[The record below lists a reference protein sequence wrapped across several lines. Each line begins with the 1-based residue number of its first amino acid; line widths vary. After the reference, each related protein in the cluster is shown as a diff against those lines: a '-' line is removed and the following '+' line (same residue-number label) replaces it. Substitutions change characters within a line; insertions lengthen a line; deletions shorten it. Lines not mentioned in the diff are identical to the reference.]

1 MSQELLNLNWHT
13 YSDHLKEMMVNL
25 MESNETT
32 DVTIVCED
40 KTKYRAH
47 KFVLNSCS
55 PVFQSIIN
63 DLPQKG
69 DSVIYLRGVL
79 AQEMKSIL
87 QFMYLGQA
95 TFYHDR
101 MNEFLE
107 VAKSLEIKEIS
118 KDVDSDDADVTK
130 SHGTNDNISQNEE
143 NIHEL
148 ETNKEY
154 INEIEDFNDVRT
166 KIIQSHMTESGKFQ
180 CSKCDKQFVHRSHVY
195 RHFKALHAGLS
206 FICNECEKFFN
217 QKIHLITHR
226 RAVHEGVKIFK
237 CNECERSFNKK
248 INLITHIR
256 GVHEGVKFPC
266 NECDYKATAM
276 SNLYAHRKNKH

>member
-13 YSDHLKEMMVNL
+13 YSDHLKEMMANL

-32 DVTIVCED
+32 DITIVCED

-95 TFYHDR
+95 TFYQDR
-101 MNEFLE
+101 MNKFLNA
-107 VAKSLEIKEIS
+107 AKSLEIKEIS
-118 KDVDSDDADVTK
+118 KTVESEDVD
-130 SHGTNDNISQNEE
+130 
-143 NIHEL
+143 
-148 ETNKEY
+148 
-154 INEIEDFNDVRT
+154 
-166 KIIQSHMTESGKFQ
+166 
-180 CSKCDKQFVHRSHVY
+180 
-195 RHFKALHAGLS
+195 
-206 FICNECEKFFN
+206 
-217 QKIHLITHR
+217 
-226 RAVHEGVKIFK
+226 
-237 CNECERSFNKK
+237 
-248 INLITHIR
+248 IR
-256 GVHEGVKFPC
+256 G
-266 NECDYKATAM
+266 
-276 SNLYAHRKNKH
+276 